1 MEAPPWLVN
10 DQEPMQNQMGVEDVS
25 LSLESV
31 SNRALYSDSEPVGA
45 NDTRSSGHADFQPSN
60 NALEDWKQLIHAIGL
75 KGMAEE
81 LARNSVLVELSGEK
95 VAISIDP
102 EQMFAKPEM
111 ALEQISTAL
120 KNYLNTQV
128 ELVLVDATEHY
139 TPAKEAQA
147 NQQNK
152 IQAAQESIAQDPVI
166 EQFKNI
172 LGMEVIPS
180 SVKPV

>member
-1 MEAPPWLVN
+1 
-10 DQEPMQNQMGVEDVS
+10 
-25 LSLESV
+25 
-31 SNRALYSDSEPVGA
+31 
-45 NDTRSSGHADFQPSN
+45 
-60 NALEDWKQLIHAIGL
+60 
-75 KGMAEE
+75 
-81 LARNSVLVELSGEK
+81 
-95 VAISIDP
+95 
-102 EQMFAKPEM
+102 MFAKPEM

-120 KNYLNTQV
+120 KNYLNAQV

-147 NQQNK
+147 KQQNK